1 MSVYPAV
8 SSMSSMDSPSLRLEE
23 ATMASSRML
32 GEKETKW
39 AIGGAALGLTVAI
52 VEYLASNVFEN
63 RDSQFAE
70 RRGDFSKKKM
80 KSQKF
85 KDVLK
90 DQRYTDYYDYYQDYS
105 NAFGQDD
112 YNSQFRDVIS
122 NHYAKDDFYDYEDYS
137 YSQFFR
143 QTFTPKPEPETQMK
157 VNKLAAPD
165 VYKKYDHSE
174 PKTSSLNRKTEPQP
188 SLPSR

>member
-1 MSVYPAV
+1 M
-8 SSMSSMDSPSLRLEE
+8 RLER
-23 ATMASSRML
+23 TLNKISLLKYR
-32 GEKETKW
+32 
-39 AIGGAALGLTVAI
+39 
-52 VEYLASNVFEN
+52 EN
-63 RDSQFAE
+63 QFAE

-143 QTFTPKPEPETQMK
+143 QTFTPTPEPETQMK

-165 VYKKYDHSE
+165 VYKKYDPSE
-174 PKTSSLNRKTEPQP
+174 PKTSSLSRKTEPQP